1 MEQSANMGTPP
12 GSQAPL
18 PPSPKGAIGP
28 LVGTAIII
36 VLLVAGGLYFWGA
49 KLNQNASM
57 NNAPPVILGD
67 DSAGLPPTSSS
78 DAVAAIEADV
88 SATDV
93 DRLDAEIEADMKAAE
108 SSM

>member
-1 MEQSANMGTPP
+1 MPSMSTPP
-12 GSQAPL
+12 APQTPL
-18 PPSPKGAIGP
+18 APPEKSSVGP

-36 VLLVAGGLYFWGA
+36 AILAVGGLYFWGS
-49 KLNQNASM
+49 KLNKEGAM
-57 NNAPPVILGD
+57 NNTPPVILGD

-78 DAVAAIEADV
+78 DTVASIEADV
-88 SATDV
+88 SATDL